1 VPFPAPGGPSGCRDA
16 GRDTVLRR
24 DICHPVRVPMQ
35 STSPEDTMWVP
46 LWVII
51 LGVAVLVWVFKH

>member
-1 VPFPAPGGPSGCRDA
+1 
-16 GRDTVLRR
+16 
-24 DICHPVRVPMQ
+24 MQ